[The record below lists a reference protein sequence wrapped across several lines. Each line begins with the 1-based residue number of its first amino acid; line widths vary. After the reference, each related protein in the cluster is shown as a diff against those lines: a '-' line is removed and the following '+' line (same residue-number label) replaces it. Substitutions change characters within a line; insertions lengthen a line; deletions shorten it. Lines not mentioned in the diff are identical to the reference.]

1 MKYICII
8 IYFVFIIKH
17 GIGSNQLIISN
28 QIQTNK
34 KDVTLGVSSDFFLN
48 NKYNLNNFLR
58 RDLTFYLGQDNEQYF
73 SSKLVPGVFGGIYS
87 NKINNEFGLSFL
99 KINGINNSFIK
110 LFTTYY
116 DFNYNLKDIFKE
128 KVKLTSGFSINC
140 NLIDSEIYKK
150 GNPDIYY
157 EFHNKSIQLRP
168 SIGVLSIGSKYYI
181 KIDLLHQLISINDGY
196 NYYGGV
202 TSNNQPFEYFKK
214 NKFLLTPFNKVD
226 HLFVLKVKI
235 GINIKKYE

>member
-1 MKYICII
+1 MKYIYII
-8 IYFVFIIKH
+8 IYFFFKINHV
-17 GIGSNQLIISN
+17 IGFN
-28 QIQTNK
+28 QILTHK
-34 KDVTLGVSSDFFLN
+34 KIMIIGVSSDFSLN

-73 SSKLVPGVFGGIYS
+73 SSKLVPSIFLGIYS
-87 NKINNEFGLSFL
+87 KKINNDFGLCFL

-116 DFNYNLKDIFKE
+116 DFNYNVKDIFNE
-128 KVKLTSGFSINC
+128 KVKFTSGFSINC

-168 SIGVLSIGSKYYI
+168 SIGLLSTGGKYYI
-181 KIDLLHQLISINDGY
+181 KIDILHQLISINDGY